1 MSKMY
6 GISPKL
12 PLKVSNI
19 DGPYGLTKSIG
30 EAIKQNFKNLILT
43 APGERV
49 MLPNFGVGLREYF
62 FEPINSQTFQN
73 IAGNIQEQKNMYM
86 PFLVI
91 EDIFF
96 QTSDDND
103 SLSFNEVGIEITYT
117 LPGVN
122 TEDTLKITANQAYL

>member
-19 DGPYGLTKSIG
+19 DGPYGLTKNIG

-43 APGERV
+43 SPGERV
-49 MLPNFGVGLREYF
+49 MLPDFGVGIRQYF
-62 FEPINSQTFQN
+62 FEPINDQTFQN
-73 IAGNIQEQKNMYM
+73 IAGNIQEQKDLYM

-91 EDIFF
+91 ENIFF
-96 QTSDDND
+96 QTSDDD
-103 SLSFNEVGIEITYT
+103 DTLAFNEVGIEITYT

-122 TEDTLKITANQAYL
+122 TEDTLRITANQAYL